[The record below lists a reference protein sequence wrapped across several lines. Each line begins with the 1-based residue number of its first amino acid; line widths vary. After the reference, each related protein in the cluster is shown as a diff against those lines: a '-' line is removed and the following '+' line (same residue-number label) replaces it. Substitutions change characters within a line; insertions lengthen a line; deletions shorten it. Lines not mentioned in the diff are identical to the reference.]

1 MKYIICI
8 LISFTFS
15 TLCLSQNELKVDVS
29 YLKEKQF
36 LLIKVKNESSSKS
49 FGLFNGRIGTNEFM
63 VVLFTLGK
71 ARKVLF
77 LMTRCF

>member
-15 TLCLSQNELKVDVS
+15 TLCLSQNELKVHVS

-36 LLIKVKNESSSKS
+36 LLIKVKTPRSTVTAWSMVLPVGVHNFKCK
-49 FGLFNGRIGTNEFM
+49 GHLHGRTG
-63 VVLFTLGK
+63 GY
-71 ARKVLF
+71 AHD
-77 LMTRCF
+77 

>member
-29 YLKEKQF
+29 YLKEKQVM
-36 LLIKVKNESSSKS
+36 LLLR
-49 FGLFNGRIGTNEFM
+49 GLMVVLARMSLM